1 MGHYDEYYEEQGRIN
16 AADKNNQIREEASK
30 VRTEITKS
38 LPKNIDFKGYH
49 PELVEKLAA
58 CRVHRFRENELN
70 ELLTEIIKH
79 LHNL

>member
-16 AADKNNQIREEASK
+16 AADKNNQIRKEASK
-30 VRTEITKS
+30 VISEIIKS
-38 LPKNIDFKGYH
+38 LPKYIDFKGYH
-49 PELVEKLAA
+49 PELVDKLAA

-79 LHNL
+79 LHR